1 MTTTAS
7 NAAVLDWQPRIS
19 ALLGDIAAAQDE
31 LLEVL
36 AARRD
41 RLARVDPSGMESL
54 HEREEALQARLTEC
68 QQRRQALLD
77 EAELA
82 GLPHDSM
89 ASLAQA
95 APTGERA
102 SLGKE
107 ISTVSTQMRLL
118 RNQSLTNWVLAQ
130 RSLLHVSQLLEII
143 ASGGRMQ
150 PTYGVEDGLNSRGA
164 LVDQEA

>member
-1 MTTTAS
+1 MTTPANS
-7 NAAVLDWQPRIS
+7 AAVLDWQPRIS
-19 ALLGDIAAAQDE
+19 ALLGDIAAAQEE

-36 AARRD
+36 AVRRD
-41 RLARVDPSGMESL
+41 RLARVDLTGLEAL
-54 HEREEALQARLTEC
+54 HEREGALQERLSDC
-68 QQRRQALLD
+68 QQRRQELLE
-77 EAELA
+77 EAERA
-82 GLPHDSM
+82 GLPHDSV

-95 APTGERA
+95 SSAGGRA
-102 SLGKE
+102 NLGKE
-107 ISTVSTQMRLL
+107 IRTLSTQMRLL